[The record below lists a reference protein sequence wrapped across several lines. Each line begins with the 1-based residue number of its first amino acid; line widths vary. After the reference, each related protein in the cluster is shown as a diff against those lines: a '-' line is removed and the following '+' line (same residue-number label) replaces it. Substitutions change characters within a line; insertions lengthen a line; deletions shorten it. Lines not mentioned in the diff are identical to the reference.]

1 MALRVE
7 EKVALKQEDPFDPH
21 VEQVRNPQTF
31 RYETPE
37 FEAGKGLVKLAQ
49 TDIVKGAVQVV
60 KAGGGNNLH
69 SHAAADTF
77 WMVLKGRARFYNGK
91 TSVYGEYGPMEGI
104 VTPRGF
110 PYWFE
115 SADPDTDLELL
126 QVAGYEKGKKDI
138 RTNHVP
144 RIERGEGKTLRFN
157 GRLTK

>member
-1 MALRVE
+1 MALRAE
-7 EKVALKQEDPFDPH
+7 EKVAPKQEDPFDSH

-126 QVAGYEKGKKDI
+126 QVAWDHFSKKLEKEIKNKKD
-138 RTNHVP
+138 N
-144 RIERGEGKTLRFN
+144 
-157 GRLTK
+157 

>member
-1 MALRVE
+1 MAEVAAPKFE
-7 EKVALKQEDPFDPH
+7 EPFDAQI
-21 VEQVRNPQTF
+21 EQVRNPQTF

-37 FEAGKGLVKLAQ
+37 FEEGKGLVKLAQ

-77 WMVLKGRARFYNGK
+77 WMVLKGRARFYDGE
-91 TSVYGEYGPMEGI
+91 TDVFGEYGPMEGI

-110 PYWFE
+110 AYWFE
-115 SADPDTDLELL
+115 SADPNQDLELL
-126 QVAGYEKGKKDI
+126 QVAGYEKGKKDV
-138 RTNHVP
+138 RTNHAP
-144 RIERGEGKTLRFN
+144 RTERTKSQSHRFN